1 MTEAKPTV
9 EEFFSNLALNDPD
22 MHSIAVTLRKLI
34 KKLSKNPKE
43 RVMYGGVLYYLDDSF
58 CGIFAYKSHVSLEF
72 GRGHLFEDKYN
83 LLEGAGKFRR
93 HLKFNDLKQVKG
105 KQAGFYIQQ
114 AIKFI
119 GDINSFFPKCQ
130 SIKN

>member
-1 MTEAKPTV
+1 MTKAKPTV

-22 MHSIAVTLRKLI
+22 MHSIAAALRRLI
-34 KKLSKNPKE
+34 RKLSKNPEE

-72 GRGHLFEDKYN
+72 GRGNLFEDKDN
-83 LLEGAGKFRR
+83 LLEGTGKFRR
-93 HLKFNDLKQVKG
+93 HIKFNDPKQVKD

-114 AIKFI
+114 AINY
-119 GDINSFFPKCQ
+119 INL
-130 SIKN
+130 